1 MPVRKVV
8 APVSG
13 GEDGAVQIA
22 ARAVSRN
29 RTLSAAV
36 DDAGFVVGV
45 QLLKDVVRRWPAAT
59 LGDRVVAVAAVAHDR
74 YLANNPDPDLPRP
87 SAFAVAEAEQ
97 RLDF

>member
-1 MPVRKVV
+1 M
-8 APVSG
+8 SG
-13 GEDGAVQIA
+13 SDDGAAQIA

-36 DDAGFVVGV
+36 DTEGFVVGV
-45 QLLKDVVRRWPAAT
+45 QFLKDAVRRWPSAT

-74 YLANNPDPDLPRP
+74 YLANNPDPDLARP
-87 SAFAVAEAEQ
+87 SAFDVAEAEQ